1 MKKTKL
7 FLGLF
12 VSLMLLGV
20 NNAFALDSELDIPS
34 QIIVIDTTLG
44 EEAEPTYIYSSEE
57 TTVSTVKGFTY
68 NEKANT
74 LTIEN
79 SDNKYVLNATNMGSD
94 FKLSVKGTNYLSNI
108 SLIGYGKDSN
118 LNITGDGTLIVNK
131 DKKYSQAIILMTLPN
146 FSSMMLSDPETFKIE
161 IKPTLTIDNTVTL
174 KLYASLD
181 SEDSSEYS
189 GIIDIP
195 YISEDHLNKSIVLK
209 NGQDIS
215 KYLVNKE
222 YINDNRKTIFGLDTL
237 NNEVYRIYQ
246 KDGSFYS
253 VEYYDA
259 LKDEDIE
266 ESYVWYGPVLYNE
279 KLNMYYDDAETWEDF
294 NPEEYSSL
302 EEFETAG
309 YQYVGEGKVYYPY
322 YEEVYQKGDNFYVI
336 NGPYTMEDDSTRI
349 GYELLHYD
357 TNLGIY
363 FYDYSLSEFDKEIY
377 ATIDDFIAAG
387 YKSIGQ
393 KEVRDDISYYTIV
406 KDSDGK
412 EYAARCN
419 GYDCEEIEDVY
430 NISTNYDTL
439 ENGDKYYY
447 LSENKTIDKAKLVVV
462 IEKEHTGFYSQYVDA
477 TSLVIEAKGE
487 TEAENTKGASKEVS
501 KIIEAIE
508 NGTDASKI
516 TGIDEE
522 TFDKVKEA
530 IADGKIVTTE
540 LTTAELKASEV
551 KKEVKEKVDATI
563 KSNEKVLGYFDVN
576 ILLNAE
582 GETLGN
588 VTLLENEIKVVLDTK
603 ELIASLPGV
612 QKGMIREYKVIRIH
626 GDETKVL
633 DATLN
638 EDGTISFV
646 TDKFSDYIV
655 TYSDIEN
662 PATGDTVI
670 VSAILLFASLIG
682 LGLIAIKK
690 F

>member
-7 FLGLF
+7 FLVLF
-12 VSLMLLGV
+12 MLLGV
-20 NNAFALDSELDIPS
+20 NNVFALDSELDVPS
-34 QIIVIDTTLG
+34 QITVIDTTLG
-44 EEAEPTYIYSSEE
+44 EETEPTYIYSSEE
-57 TTVSTVKGFTY
+57 TTISTVKGFTY
-68 NEKANT
+68 NEKTNT

-94 FKLSVKGTNYLSNI
+94 FKLSVKGTNYLSSI

-131 DKKYSQAIILMTLPN
+131 DKKYSQAIILMTMPN
-146 FSSMMLSDPETFKIE
+146 FSSMMLSEPETSKIE

-174 KLYASLD
+174 KLYASQD

-189 GIIDIP
+189 RIIGIP
-195 YISEDHLNKSIVLK
+195 FISEDHLNKSIVLK

-222 YINDNRKTIFGLDTL
+222 YINDNRKTIFGLDTFD
-237 NNEVYRIYQ
+237 NGAGKIYQ
-246 KDGSFYS
+246 KGEKFYL
-253 VEYYDA
+253 VDFIDA
-259 LKDEDIE
+259 DKNESGD
-266 ESYVWYGPVLYNE
+266 ESYVYYNPVLYNE
-279 KLNMYYDDAETWEDF
+279 KLKMYYYDYSDKDFDIDPYATLEDF
-294 NPEEYSSL
+294 E
-302 EEFETAG
+302 ADG
-309 YQYVGEGKVYYPY
+309 YQYVGEGNVYIPN

-336 NGPYTMEDDSTRI
+336 NGTYTMEDDSTRI

-377 ATIDDFIAAG
+377 ATIDDFIADG
-387 YKSIGQ
+387 YKSIGE
-393 KEVRDDISYYTIV
+393 KEVRSGIYTYTVV

-412 EYAARCN
+412 EYAAMCY

-447 LSENKTIDKAKLVVV
+447 LSENKTIDKAKLEVV

-508 NGTDASKI
+508 NETDASKI

-603 ELIASLPGV
+603 ELIASLPEV
-612 QKGMIREYKVIRIH
+612 KKGMIREYKVIRIH